1 MIHKPLDRGGFQAKY
16 NRAGGAEHPA
26 QERPMSQ
33 RAQPGARVRVRV
45 QPKSS
50 RNQVVGYRGDT
61 LRLRV
66 TAPPEGGQANEAVV
80 SLLAKVLGIAK
91 SRIEIVRGHASRD
104 KMVVVWMAPEEV
116 RRRLEAEAN

>member
-1 MIHKPLDRGGFQAKY
+1 
-16 NRAGGAEHPA
+16 
-26 QERPMSQ
+26 MSQ
-33 RAQPGARVRVRV
+33 RPQPGTRVRVHV

-50 RNQVVGYRGDT
+50 RNQVVGYRGGT

-80 SLLAKVLGIAK
+80 SLLAQALDIAK
-91 SRIEIVRGHASRD
+91 SRIEIVRGHAARD

-116 RRRLEAEAN
+116 RRRLEAEAS

>member
-1 MIHKPLDRGGFQAKY
+1 
-16 NRAGGAEHPA
+16 
-26 QERPMSQ
+26 MSQ
-33 RAQPGARVRVRV
+33 RPQPGTRVRVRV

-80 SLLAKVLGIAK
+80 SLLAQALDIAK
-91 SRIEIVRGHASRD
+91 SQIEIVRGHAARD

-116 RRRLEAEAN
+116 RRRLEAEAS